1 MPVGNY
7 PFYSVQYQYRHTGLR
22 EPLKQCERRP
32 EWKAAHGF
40 RKFYKTHAEQVMK
53 LINVEMTMGHN
64 IGISA
69 SYYRPAESEVL
80 KRLFAYHR
88 FTNG

>member
-53 LINVEMTMGHN
+53 PINVEITMGHN